1 MHKVMLKI
9 VTASLLVVGLVGC
22 GTVYID
28 SSPMIKTT
36 DQLYLDNVSLTL
48 TESVKPDIEYYT
60 QEEMQKI
67 FEDILVERL
76 KEDNLFTLDSTQNSL
91 SVEITYRRQFGGD
104 ATPFPSDSLRDPS
117 FSYKIIVKDGSK
129 VLTEEAKGG
138 LNYLGNMM
146 MKLQIASFS
155 LRDKS
160 DEDAFIEGVATM
172 IAEDIEDLEKP

>member
-1 MHKVMLKI
+1 MHKVMLKV

-48 TESVKPDIEYYT
+48 TESVKPDVEYYT

-67 FEDILVERL
+67 FENTLVERL

-91 SVEITYRRQFGGD
+91 SVEITYHRQFGGD

-117 FSYKIIVKDGSK
+117 FGYKIIVKEDDK
-129 VLTEEAKGG
+129 VLTEESKGG

-146 MKLQIASFS
+146 MKLQIASFA

-172 IAEDIEDLEKP
+172 ISDDIEDLEKP

>member
-1 MHKVMLKI
+1 MHKVMLKV

-36 DQLYLDNVSLTL
+36 DQLYLQNVSLTL
-48 TESVKPDIEYYT
+48 TESVKPDIEYYS

-67 FEDILVERL
+67 FQDSLIERL
-76 KEDNLFTLDSTQNSL
+76 KEDNLYTLDSSQNSL
-91 SVEITYRRQFGGD
+91 SVEITYHRQFGGD

-117 FSYKIIVKDGSK
+117 FGYKIIVKEDGK
-129 VLTEEAKGG
+129 VLTEESKGG

-146 MKLQIASFS
+146 MKLQIASFA

-160 DEDAFIEGVATM
+160 DEDAFIEGIAIM
-172 IAEDIEDLEKP
+172 IAEDIEDLEKQ